1 MNRYPHVHK
10 LVLFLS
16 LFFMVLIPVEAGITD
31 QSDTLRNQDWKIDHA
46 VVVVSDLTRSIEEFK
61 DAGYTVISG
70 GEFPGAQTHNAL
82 IPFADGSYI
91 ELFAPIDPAL
101 SIQMN
106 QLVTAGIF
114 DETMNNADLMEKRF
128 MLHLAEGPGVRDFAL
143 ASPDLNLT
151 LEPSLV
157 AGSGLNL
164 SSPIAM
170 TRNRPDGETVAWSVD
185 VPLNETRMALP
196 FLIADETPRSYR
208 VPEVNVSYHVN
219 GATGIRS
226 ITVAVTDPAAIL
238 PLYDALLPGVSRNQT
253 EKETIYTLN
262 GSSVS
267 IIRNADPTKHDGPV
281 NIEIKKGED
290 ETLSL
295 RGLSL

>member
-1 MNRYPHVHK
+1 MNRYPHFFR
-10 LVLFLS
+10 LVFFLS
-16 LFFMVLIPVEAGITD
+16 LLFMALIPVEAGIID
-31 QSDTLRNQDWKIDHA
+31 QSSTSRNQDWKIDHA
-46 VVVVSDLTRSIEEFK
+46 VVVVSDLNRSIEEFK
-61 DAGYTVISG
+61 DAGYTVIPG

-82 IPFADGSYI
+82 IPFVDGSYI
-91 ELFAPIDPAL
+91 ELFAPVDPAL
-101 SIQMN
+101 SMQMN
-106 QLVTAGIF
+106 QLVTTGIF
-114 DETMNNADLMEKRF
+114 DEAMNKSDPMEKRF

-157 AGSGLNL
+157 AASGLNL
-164 SSPIAM
+164 SYPIAM
-170 TRNRPDGETVAWSVD
+170 TRNRPDGETVAWYVD
-185 VPLNETRMALP
+185 VPLSQTPMALP

-208 VPEVNVSYHVN
+208 APEVNASYHAN

-226 ITVAVTDPAAIL
+226 ITVAVTDPAETL
-238 PLYDALLPGVSRNQT
+238 PLYDAMLPGVSRNQD
-253 EKETIYTLN
+253 EKGTIYTLN

-267 IIRNADPTKHDGPV
+267 IIRNADTTKHDGPV
-281 NIEIKKGED
+281 NIELKKGED